1 MNAQTL
7 LESNQLSAAV
17 AELTQQVKARPSDTQ
32 LRTFLFELLCFQGD
46 YQRAS
51 KQLDV
56 IGLKDEK
63 TGVGIEIYRNLLQAE
78 GTRRRVF
85 EGVAQPTFLLDPP
98 RHVLHQL
105 EGIVCVRQG
114 RAGEAK
120 DMFAK
125 AERLRPSY
133 KGCVN
138 GQPFSSLRDSDDRI
152 GAVMEIFIHQTYAW
166 IPFEQIRT
174 LKLNPPKQLRDLLW
188 APVSVEIEN
197 GQGGEAFVPVLYA
210 GSEQD
215 DNEQVRLGR
224 ITEWINL
231 GEGIVGGVGQRTFMI
246 DNEEQSLLEI
256 RDLTMTRP

>member
-1 MNAQTL
+1 MNAKEL
-7 LESNQLSAAV
+7 LESGRLSAAV

-32 LRTFLFELLCFQGD
+32 LRTFLFELLCFQGE

-56 IGLKDEK
+56 IGLKNEK
-63 TGVGIEIYRNLLQAE
+63 AGVGIEIYRNLLQAE

-98 RHVLHQL
+98 QHVMHQL
-105 EGIVCVRQG
+105 EGIACVRQG

-120 DMFAK
+120 ELFAK

-133 KGCVN
+133 KGRVN

-152 GAVMEIFIHQTYAW
+152 SAVVEIFIHQTYAW
-166 IPFEQIRT
+166 IPFEQVRT
-174 LKLNPPKQLRDLLW
+174 LKLGPPKQLRDLLW
-188 APVSVEIEN
+188 APVSIEIEN

-224 ITEWINL
+224 LTEWINL
-231 GEGIVGGVGQRTFMI
+231 GEEIAGGVGQRTFMI
-246 DNEEQSLLEI
+246 DNGERSLLEI
-256 RDLTMTRP
+256 RDLTMTQP